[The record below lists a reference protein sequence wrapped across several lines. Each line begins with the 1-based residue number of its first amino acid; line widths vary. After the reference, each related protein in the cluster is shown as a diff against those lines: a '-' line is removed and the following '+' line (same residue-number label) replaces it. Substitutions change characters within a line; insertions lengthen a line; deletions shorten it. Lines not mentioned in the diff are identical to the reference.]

1 MNMEPITLPESKR
14 LIELEHQIE
23 DGQQAWLEVGL
34 ALTEIRDNRLYR
46 AEFETFADYCQQTWK
61 WTDKRAYQL
70 ISAAD
75 ETSTT
80 GRTFPTE
87 RAARVARKERQASER
102 QPAPDTDEETPHIT
116 QPTLDAQWK
125 AATGNAKAPVELPA
139 HIQELIDELKL
150 CRDNCDCFVEC
161 VTSGD
166 CEPDS
171 VKDCAKH
178 LKKLSTLMMAYAVEI
193 AP

>member
-1 MNMEPITLPESKR
+1 MNMEPITLTESKR
-14 LIELEHQIE
+14 LMELESQIE
-23 DGQQAWLEVGL
+23 DGQAAWLAVGL
-34 ALTEIRDNRLYR
+34 ALTEIRDQKLYR
-46 AEFETFADYCQQTWK
+46 ADFQTFADYCRQTWK

-80 GRTFPTE
+80 GIHFKTE
-87 RAARVARKERQASER
+87 RLARVARKERQAVER
-102 QPAPDTDEETPHIT
+102 APEPPADEETPHIT
-116 QPTLDAQWK
+116 QPTLDSKWK
-125 AATGNAKAPVELPA
+125 AATGNATVPVELPA
-139 HIQELIDELKL
+139 HIQDLVDELKL
-150 CRDNCDCFVEC
+150 CRDNCDAFVGC
-161 VTSGD
+161 VTAGD

-178 LKKLSTLMMAYAVEI
+178 LKKLATMMAAYAMEI

>member
-1 MNMEPITLPESKR
+1 MVGDVRRNQLSENDSSSEPQTRIGA
-14 LIELEHQIE
+14 
-23 DGQQAWLEVGL
+23 DG
-34 ALTEIRDNRLYR
+34 
-46 AEFETFADYCQQTWK
+46 
-61 WTDKRAYQL
+61 
-70 ISAAD
+70 
-75 ETSTT
+75 
-80 GRTFPTE
+80 
-87 RAARVARKERQASER
+87 KERKMPKR

-178 LKKLSTLMMAYAVEI
+178 LKKLATLMMAYAVEI